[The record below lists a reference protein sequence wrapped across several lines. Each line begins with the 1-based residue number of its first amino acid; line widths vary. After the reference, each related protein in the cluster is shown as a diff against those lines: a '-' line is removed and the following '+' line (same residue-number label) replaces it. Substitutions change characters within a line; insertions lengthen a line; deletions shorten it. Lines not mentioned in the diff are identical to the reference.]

1 MIKEFLESSLISG
14 LRWNSTLPSSSQGAD
29 SSLVG
34 FHSGMGATAYPSLCC
49 CGGPSVSGRAILVS
63 EWKGRKGWFPCSDCW
78 KASLLAYPLG
88 PNMTKSIVIQTIAG
102 KLLNLQEFIKFPLYH
117 IDFPYVKPTYWAK
130 RIEGIENFNT
140 MSTAFLEN
148 CLNVPLF
155 TLVQGLTWPRSSKLS
170 LE

>member
-1 MIKEFLESSLISG
+1 
-14 LRWNSTLPSSSQGAD
+14 
-29 SSLVG
+29 
-34 FHSGMGATAYPSLCC
+34 
-49 CGGPSVSGRAILVS
+49 
-63 EWKGRKGWFPCSDCW
+63 
-78 KASLLAYPLG
+78 
-88 PNMTKSIVIQTIAG
+88 MTKSIVVQTIAG

-155 TLVQGLTWPRSSKLS
+155 TLVQGLT
-170 LE
+170 